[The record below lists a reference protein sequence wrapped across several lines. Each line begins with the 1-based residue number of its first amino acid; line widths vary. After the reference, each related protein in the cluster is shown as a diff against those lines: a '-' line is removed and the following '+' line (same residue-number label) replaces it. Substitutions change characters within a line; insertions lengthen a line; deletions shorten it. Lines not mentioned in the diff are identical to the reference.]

1 MSEVA
6 CGLPVNLICVEKMLS
21 LSEEIECLQ
30 RNRGKYEEIFPGYI
44 THIRFPRYKN
54 IVDGARIDFTFPI
67 TALVGSNGS
76 GKTSVLNALYGAPA
90 RKSTGRY
97 WFSTKV
103 DPIEEGEGSPS
114 RFIYGHHNSTLKS
127 IVETRK
133 ARVRKVSAG
142 RPDPNY
148 WEPTK
153 ESPGDGMRAPNL
165 KAGKSYAGRSK
176 DRWNPVS
183 RNVLYINFRK
193 ELSAF
198 DKYFYFG
205 KDPATPPS
213 ATKTKSYSGRS
224 VSRRITSKMDQ
235 IRRDAELLVRVID
248 SGDTSYLYR
257 KRKVATE
264 NRLLTREELDT
275 VSFVLGRKYNE
286 ARWIRHRLFKGDGGL
301 SVVFKTQHGRYSEA
315 FAGSGEVAV
324 TSCVVQVLNAA
335 KGTLVLLD
343 EPEVSLHPGAQ
354 ERLLAF
360 LAHRA
365 RTRQLQIIFSTH
377 SPHFLAALPDDAIK
391 TFHQLDDGR
400 FSVIP
405 STHPYAAFRRLGVV
419 DNHKVRVIVEDR
431 LAEEVVKQA
440 LLTLTDDAVREVFHV
455 EYPSGG
461 ADAILKYQIPVLLD
475 APGHTLI
482 LLDGDKRKIDSFI
495 DPDTIPAAE
504 NNTLQEKI
512 KATTGVDPQLTID
525 GGSSGA
531 NTAQLVDARRKYLA
545 WIWKNLN
552 FIPTLCPEELV
563 LRAAGKNQSSATTSQ
578 DHKDHLRALAVELFG
593 TDVSNKRTDEH
604 GVTLLASNRN
614 ESAELSSLANILKC
628 YLKSVRSGN

>member
-1 MSEVA
+1 
-6 CGLPVNLICVEKMLS
+6 MLS
-21 LSEEIECLQ
+21 LSEEIERLE
-30 RNRGKYEEIFPGYI
+30 RNRGKYETIFPGYI

-76 GKTSVLNALYGAPA
+76 GKTSILNALYGAPA
-90 RKSTGRY
+90 RKSLGQF

-103 DPIEEGEGSPS
+103 DPIQEGEGSPS
-114 RFIYGHHNSTLKS
+114 RFIYGHRNSTLKS

-133 ARVRKVSAG
+133 SRVRKVRAG

-153 ESPGDGMRAPNL
+153 ESSGDGMSNPNL
-165 KAGKSYAGRSK
+165 QVGKTYAGRSK

-183 RNVLYINFRK
+183 RDVLYINFRK

-205 KDPATPPS
+205 KQPSPPAPTTE
-213 ATKTKSYSGRS
+213 TKAHSGRS
-224 VSRRITSKMDQ
+224 TSRRVTNKVEQ
-235 IRRDAELLVRVID
+235 IRRDAELLARVID
-248 SGDTSYLYR
+248 SGDTSYTYR

-264 NRLLTREELDT
+264 NRLLTKEELDT
-275 VSFVLGRKYNE
+275 VSFVLGRKYDE
-286 ARWIRHRLFKGDGGL
+286 ARWIRHRLFKGEDGL
-301 SVVFKTQHGRYSEA
+301 SVVFKTQYGRYSEA

-324 TSCVVQVLNAA
+324 TSCVVQVLKASN
-335 KGTLVLLD
+335 GTLVLLD

-377 SPHFLAALPDDAIK
+377 SPHFLTSLPNDAIK
-391 TFHQLDDGR
+391 TFHQLDNGR
-400 FSVIP
+400 FSIIP

-419 DNHKVRVIVEDR
+419 DSHKIRVIVEDR

-440 LLTLTDDAVREVFHV
+440 LLTLPDSTVREVFHV

-461 ADAILKYQIPVLLD
+461 ADAILTYQIPVLLD

-482 LLDGDKRKIDSFI
+482 LLDGDKRKTDSFI
-495 DPDTIPAAE
+495 NPDTIPTSE
-504 NNTLQEKI
+504 NDTLQEKI
-512 KATTGVDPQLTID
+512 KITTGVDPLLTID
-525 GGSSGA
+525 GGSGGA
-531 NTAQLVDARRKYLA
+531 NKAQLIEARRKYLA
-545 WIWKNLN
+545 WIRKNVN

-563 LRAAGKNQSSATTSQ
+563 LRAAGKNLPSATTSQ
-578 DHKDHLRALAVELFG
+578 QHKDQLRALAVELFG
-593 TDVSNKRTDEH
+593 ADVSNKRTDDH

-614 ESAELSSLANILKC
+614 SSAELSSLADILKC
-628 YLKSVRSGN
+628 YLESIRSGN

>member
-1 MSEVA
+1 MGIAARS
-6 CGLPVNLICVEKMLS
+6 LPVNLMRVEKMLS
-21 LSEEIECLQ
+21 LSEEIERLYRDQ
-30 RNRGKYEEIFPGYI
+30 GKYARIFPGYI

-54 IVDGARIDFTFPI
+54 IVDGTRIDFTFPI

-76 GKTSVLNALYGAPA
+76 GKTSILNALYGAPA
-90 RKSTGRY
+90 RKSTGQY

-127 IVETRK
+127 VVETRK
-133 ARVRKVSAG
+133 ARVRKVRSG
-142 RPDPNY
+142 RLDPNY

-153 ESPGDGMRAPNL
+153 ESPGDGMSDPEL
-165 KAGKSYAGRSK
+165 QAGKAYAGRSK

-183 RNVLYINFRK
+183 RDVLYINFRK

-205 KDPATPPS
+205 KDPAPQTS
-213 ATKTKSYSGRS
+213 TAKTKQNPGKS

-235 IRRDAELLVRVID
+235 VRRDAELLARVIE
-248 SGDTSYLYR
+248 SGDTSYLYH

-264 NRLLTREELDT
+264 NRLLTQDELDT
-275 VSFVLGRKYNE
+275 VSFVLGRKYEE

-324 TSCVVQVLNAA
+324 TSCVVQVLKAA
-335 KGTLVLLD
+335 KGTLILLD

-365 RTRQLQIIFSTH
+365 RIRQLQIIFSTH
-377 SPHFLAALPDDAIK
+377 SPHFLAALPNDAIK

-405 STHPYAAFRRLGVV
+405 STHPYAAFQRLGVV
-419 DNHKVRVIVEDR
+419 DSHKIRVIVEDR

-440 LLTLTDDAVREVFHV
+440 LLTLPDTAAREVFHV
-455 EYPSGG
+455 EGTSKNRPFQPIRSDVLMALQSACFSSNFCVLPTHFAHLSPNLSGIG
-461 ADAILKYQIPVLLD
+461 RFQ
-475 APGHTLI
+475 TC
-482 LLDGDKRKIDSFI
+482 
-495 DPDTIPAAE
+495 
-504 NNTLQEKI
+504 
-512 KATTGVDPQLTID
+512 
-525 GGSSGA
+525 
-531 NTAQLVDARRKYLA
+531 LA
-545 WIWKNLN
+545 L
-552 FIPTLCPEELV
+552 
-563 LRAAGKNQSSATTSQ
+563 
-578 DHKDHLRALAVELFG
+578 
-593 TDVSNKRTDEH
+593 
-604 GVTLLASNRN
+604 
-614 ESAELSSLANILKC
+614 
-628 YLKSVRSGN
+628 